1 MLQAI
6 GILGVALLIWSIKE
20 LTISSVIFSVII
32 SSCLFAI
39 VFVPFF
45 LSRILKLKSANIKIK
60 GLSFIEPI
68 IGILVGSGLFMY
80 SIKILRNFTTFDVF
94 KSSYLTIINSV
105 NRSIFVIGLIGIIAL
120 IARILT
126 LIAKNKESPSSSET
140 S

>member
-20 LTISSVIFSVII
+20 LTISSVIFSVIV
-32 SSCLFAI
+32 SSCFIAI

-45 LSRILKLKSANIKIK
+45 MLRILKLKSANPKIK

-68 IGILVGSGLFMY
+68 IGILVGAGLFMY
-80 SIKILRNFTTFDVF
+80 SIKILRNLSTFDVF

-120 IARILT
+120 IARILV

-140 S
+140 